1 MAIQTKIVNG
11 SFTEIYAG
19 GGNFIT
25 QSTPTNFHQF
35 YTQKILTPNE
45 NIEDYREVT
54 ASERTALEKSDAAWE
69 EPPQGF
75 IDECE
80 TAGAVYNRS
89 TGFFEL
95 NGLTDLTYKS
105 MRAVMHHSVVR
116 ANSVKGLYAHKSI
129 PSSVCRTLLTTIT
142 FGHRED
148 YSAMYQFCSGL
159 ETIRIECGYGKDVA
173 VSVSNLY
180 YFCGGC
186 YSLREVY
193 GVFSLQTANAQT
205 PTDGTPNLEGFY
217 IKNLHGDLKMDA
229 PKWRLDCIEYAVANA
244 TNTGSI
250 TITLHPA
257 AYARLT
263 DELIAAAAEKNITFA
278 TA

>member
-1 MAIQTKIVNG
+1 MAILSRIVNN
-11 SFTEIYAG
+11 SFPEIYVE

-25 QSTPTNFHQF
+25 SAAPTNFHQF
-35 YTQKILTPNE
+35 YKQKILTPAE
-45 NIEDYREVT
+45 DISDYREVT

-69 EPPQGF
+69 RPPQGF

-129 PSSVCRTLLTTIT
+129 PSSVCRTLLATIT
-142 FGHRED
+142 YGSQED
-148 YSAMYQFCSGL
+148 YSAMYQFCRGL
-159 ETIRIECGYGKDVA
+159 ETIRIEGGYGKDAEVG
-173 VSVSNLY
+173 VSNLY

-186 YSLREVY
+186 NALREVY
-193 GVFSLQTANAQT
+193 GVFSLKTANVQT
-205 PTDGTPNLEGFY
+205 PTYGTPNLEGFY
-217 IKNLHGDLKMDA
+217 IKDLHGDLRMDA

-244 TNTGSI
+244 TNTSPI
-250 TITLHPA
+250 TITLHPD

-263 DELIAAAAEKNITFA
+263 DELIIAAAEKQITFA
-278 TA
+278 ST